1 MEEQNDKGFQ
11 LGVNVNRLNRLAHPD
26 LLALQDNLVPPA
38 NLAIPAVPDN
48 LVNLVRMQKPAQ
60 LTMEPASNAHL
71 DQPAQ
76 LEMTDNPAA
85 TALLATLELLEQLPH
100 LDHPD
105 LQAQLVMLVLPDK
118 MVNPVD
124 PDNLVKMGNAELA
137 NQARKVLPDHPVQM
151 EILVALDSLVDP
163 DNQVDQVLL
172 VVLDKTVVPVNLA
185 EMDNLVKLVNLA
197 QMLPIV
203 LAHLERLLLHLTM
216 RRQIQGIK

>member
-1 MEEQNDKGFQ
+1 LEERNGKGFQ

-26 LLALQDNLVPPA
+26 LLALQDNLVPLA
-38 NLAIPAVPDN
+38 NLAIPAVPAN
-48 LVNLVRMQKPAQ
+48 PVNLVRMPKLVQ
-60 LTMEPASNAHL
+60 LTTQPASNAHL

-76 LEMTDNPAA
+76 LEMTDNPVVL
-85 TALLATLELLEQLPH
+85 ALLATLELLEQLSH

-118 MVNPVD
+118 MANPVD
-124 PDNLVKMGNAELA
+124 PDNLVKMDNAELA

-163 DNQVDQVLL
+163 DNQVDQVLP
-172 VVLDKTVVPVNLA
+172 VVLDKTVVPVKMV

-203 LAHLERLLLHLTM
+203 LAHLELLLLHLTM
-216 RRQIQGIK
+216 RRQIQDIK

>member
-1 MEEQNDKGFQ
+1 LEDLNDKGFQ
-11 LGVNVNRLNRLAHPD
+11 LGVNVNQLNRLAHPD

-38 NLAIPAVPDN
+38 NLAIPVVPAN
-48 LVNLVRMQKPAQ
+48 PVNLVRMQKLAQ
-60 LTMEPASNAHL
+60 LTTQPASNAHL

-76 LEMTDNPAA
+76 LEMTDNPVVL
-85 TALLATLELLEQLPH
+85 ALLATLELLEQLLH

-118 MVNPVD
+118 MDNPVD
-124 PDNLVKMGNAELA
+124 PDNLAKMDNAELA

-151 EILVALDSLVDP
+151 EILVPLDSLVDP
-163 DNQVDQVLL
+163 DNQVDQVLP
-172 VVLDKTVVPVNLA
+172 VVLDKTVLPVKMV

-203 LAHLERLLLHLTM
+203 LVHLELLLLHLTK